1 VLRRLAAVL
10 FVLACVNASVAAG
23 VAYWYHG
30 TSRLNSPVSGSAAK
44 AKSEHIWLD
53 RLQSQNPRVAEEAEW
68 EVTRLGASAL
78 PELRAALQDPTSSA
92 ERIKAAL
99 RACALLGTTAASAL
113 PEITAH
119 LRTADYAAEA
129 AMALSVMGPDAYTPL
144 TDALTSEDAAVR
156 KEALRSLGKLQG
168 RASLDPS
175 FVVPPLLDALADRDP
190 GVRAIATTYL
200 GIIHKDP
207 DAAVPALTEM
217 LKDEDPEVR
226 TAAATALG
234 SFGAAA
240 NPALPALRRAQGD
253 KDENVAREAGLALVK
268 LQSR

>member
-1 VLRRLAAVL
+1 ML
-10 FVLACVNASVAAG
+10 FVLACVTTGVAAG
-23 VAYWYHG
+23 VAYWYQG
-30 TSRLNSPVSGSAAK
+30 TSRLKLPFSGSAPK
-44 AKSEHIWLD
+44 ASSEQSWLD
-53 RLQSQNPRVAEEAEW
+53 RLQSQNSRIAEEAEW
-68 EVTRLGASAL
+68 EVTRLGASAV
-78 PELRAALQDPTSSA
+78 PELRAALRDPNSSA

-99 RACALLGTTAASAL
+99 RACALLGTTADAAL

-119 LRTADYAAEA
+119 LTTAPYAAEA
-129 AMALSVMGPDAYTPL
+129 ALALSVMGPDAYTPL
-144 TDALTSEDAAVR
+144 ADALTSEDAAVR
-156 KEALRSLGKLQG
+156 KEAVRSLGKLQG

-175 FVVPPLLDALADRDP
+175 FVVPALLDALADRDA

-200 GIIHKDP
+200 GIIHKDA

-253 KDENVAREAGLALVK
+253 KDENVAREAGLTIVK

>member
-1 VLRRLAAVL
+1 MLRSLVAVL
-10 FVLACVNASVAAG
+10 LVLLLLVLASIGGAVG
-23 VAYWYHG
+23 YWYHG
-30 TSRLNSPVSGSAAK
+30 SRLNPLPSGSAPNGK
-44 AKSEHIWLD
+44 AEHTWLD

-68 EVTRLGASAL
+68 EVLRLGASAI
-78 PELRAALQDPTSSA
+78 PELRAALQEPTSSA

-99 RACALLGTTAASAL
+99 RACALLGTTAAPAL

-119 LRTADYAAEA
+119 LSTADYAAEA

-144 TDALTSEDAAVR
+144 ADALTNEDAAVR
-156 KEALRSLGKLQG
+156 KEAVRSLGKLQG

-175 FVVPPLLDALADRDP
+175 FVVPALLDALADRDAS
-190 GVRAIATTYL
+190 VRAIATTYL
-200 GIIHKDP
+200 GIIHKNP
-207 DAAVPALTEM
+207 DATVPALTEM
-217 LKDEDPEVR
+217 LKDENPEVR
-226 TAAATALG
+226 TAAASALG

-240 NPALPALRRAQGD
+240 SPAVPALRRAAGD